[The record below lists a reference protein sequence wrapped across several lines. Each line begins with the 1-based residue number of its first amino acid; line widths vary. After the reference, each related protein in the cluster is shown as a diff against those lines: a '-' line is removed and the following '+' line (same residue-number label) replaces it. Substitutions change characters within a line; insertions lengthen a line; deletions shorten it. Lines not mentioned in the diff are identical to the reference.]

1 MKNEECRMKNE
12 EYAAAVDLSS
22 PDGLAYMI
30 YTSGSTGKPKGA
42 MLHQAGLR
50 NFIAVVI
57 DMEKLTSEDRISGHR
72 SFSFDAHIEDT
83 FSWRSLRSFGMAIA
97 RSGLR
102 QGDLCFMVAYLNVK
116 FKQPFL
122 VSVRIL

>member
-1 MKNEECRMKNE
+1 MRLSYMLENSESKVLITTHAVLEAKQAEGDFST
-12 EYAAAVDLSS
+12 AAAKTFFIDDFMDSVVGGSPADAIDLSS

-57 DMEKLTSEDRISGHR
+57 DMEKLTANDRISGHR
-72 SFSFDAHIEDT
+72 TSSPSSST
-83 FSWRSLRSFGMAIA
+83 WRS
-97 RSGLR
+97 
-102 QGDLCFMVAYLNVK
+102 
-116 FKQPFL
+116 
-122 VSVRIL
+122 